1 MSRGLIKFNL
11 TEIFD
16 SVNCSKIKNPKFY
29 LKLFTSEAVE
39 VPADYTVFVNPISQ
53 SGYGVG
59 RLFDG
64 LTVDGVSWNYRDFD
78 GGKPWGV
85 S

>member
-1 MSRGLIKFNL
+1 MG
-11 TEIFD
+11 
-16 SVNCSKIKNPKFY
+16 P
-29 LKLFTSEAVE
+29 
-39 VPADYTVFVNPISQ
+39 
-53 SGYGVG
+53 GVG

-85 S
+85 ELVETTEVIETVSGSQIIQTVYSSSTEEIVGGGTWYNELRYRI